1 MSLIAQLESVTG
13 LEASVERTLDLV
25 GVFVFAVSG
34 SLLAVRKG
42 YDVVGVVALGLVTAL
57 GGGVMRDTILG
68 ATPAMAFSEPWYLVV
83 PLAGAGT
90 VFVANSWI
98 VHRLERPVLVFD
110 AAGLGLFCVTGA
122 VKSAT
127 FDTTPAGAVLLGVI
141 SAVGG
146 GILRDVLANE
156 HPMIFRADTTL
167 YAIPAA
173 LGSTV
178 VVLAW
183 RNDWYSGTLGIAT
196 ALGVFVLRLVALRY
210 GWRAPRPFPGRS
222 LGSPRRPL

>member
-1 MSLIAQLESVTG
+1 MSLIAQIETVTG

-34 SLLAVRKG
+34 SLLAVRKE

-57 GGGVMRDTILG
+57 GGGVLRDTILG
-68 ATPAMAFSEPWYLVV
+68 STPPLAFSEPWYLVV
-83 PLAGAGT
+83 PLAGAAT
-90 VFVANSWI
+90 VFVANAWI
-98 VHRLERPVLVFD
+98 AQRLARPVLVFD

-173 LGSTV
+173 IGSTV
-178 VVLAW
+178 VVIAW

-196 ALGVFVLRLVALRY
+196 AVGVFVLRLLALHF
-210 GWRAPRPFPGRS
+210 GWRAPRPFTSRSPGS
-222 LGSPRRPL
+222 RRDPL